1 MAFLDKVSDFGKT
14 VAKKS
19 GEAVD
24 TAKIKIKISDR
35 KGNIKDIKVQMGT
48 AIYETFEANGELDLE
63 ALKDA
68 AQVPTVLQEMGVT
81 TAVKNYGESSIEYVL
96 QVWST
101 AADYW
106 TTTFDVNRNIKVAF
120 DAKGVE
126 MTYPHLNVHLE
137 K

>member
-48 AIYETFEANGELDLE
+48 AIYEAFEADAELDLE
-63 ALKDA
+63 ALKELYAKIKEEEA
-68 AQVPTVLQEMGVT
+68 AIAE
-81 TAVKNYGESSIEYVL
+81 
-96 QVWST
+96 
-101 AADYW
+101 
-106 TTTFDVNRNIKVAF
+106 
-120 DAKGVE
+120 
-126 MTYPHLNVHLE
+126 LE
-137 K
+137 ASL

>member
-1 MAFLDKVSDFGKT
+1 M
-14 VAKKS
+14 
-19 GEAVD
+19 
-24 TAKIKIKISDR
+24 
-35 KGNIKDIKVQMGT
+35 
-48 AIYETFEANGELDLE
+48 ETP
-63 ALKDA
+63 
-68 AQVPTVLQEMGVT
+68 VPFA
-81 TAVKNYGESSIEYVL
+81 AVKNYGESSIEYVL

-126 MTYPHLNVHLE
+126 MTYPHLNIHID